1 MVARATRLSD
11 YKTRRL
17 PDYQTTRLPDYW
29 TTRLLDYQTK
39 LGRYKALVEYD
50 GTDFSGF
57 QRQAP
62 LAEPTVQGTLE
73 AALAAIGKRHIG
85 VAGAGRTDSGVHAT
99 GQVIAFELE
108 WRHPAETLARALNAH
123 LPRSVAVRGVAEC
136 PPDFHPRFS
145 AKGRKYR
152 YSIYN
157 APARAPRQE
166 RFAWRVWPA
175 LDVEALQT
183 ASARLIGRRDF
194 AAFGS
199 APGPGGHTVREVR
212 EARWESSGGVLNFYI
227 VADAFLYRMVRSIVG
242 ALRRVGH
249 GELTPGQFEQILAS
263 ADRHRVKTLAPPNG
277 LCLVEV
283 LY

>member
-1 MVARATRLSD
+1 M
-11 YKTRRL
+11 
-17 PDYQTTRLPDYW
+17 
-29 TTRLLDYQTK
+29 
-39 LGRYKALVEYD
+39 GRYKAIVEYD

-62 LAEPTVQGTLE
+62 LAKPTVQGALE
-73 AALAAIGKRHIG
+73 AALGAIGKKAISI
-85 VAGAGRTDSGVHAT
+85 AGAGRTDKGVHAT

-108 WRHPAETLARALNAH
+108 WLHPTEALARALNAH
-123 LPRSVAVRGVAEC
+123 LPRSVAVRDVVEC

-157 APARAPRQE
+157 APDRSPLQE

-175 LDVEALQT
+175 LDVEALKI
-183 ASARLIGRRDF
+183 ASSRLIGRRDF

-199 APGPGGHTVREVR
+199 APEPGGHTVREVR
-212 EARWESSGGVLNFYI
+212 EARWESPGGALHFFI
-227 VADAFLYRMVRSIVG
+227 EADAFLYRMVRSIVG
-242 ALRRVGH
+242 TLRLAGH
-249 GELTPGQFEQILAS
+249 GELTPDEFEQILAS
-263 ADRHRVKTLAPPNG
+263 ADRSRVKTLAPPHG

>member
-1 MVARATRLSD
+1 M
-11 YKTRRL
+11 
-17 PDYQTTRLPDYW
+17 
-29 TTRLLDYQTK
+29 
-39 LGRYKALVEYD
+39 GRYKALVEYD

-62 LAEPTVQGTLE
+62 LAGPTVQGTLE
-73 AALAAIGKRHIG
+73 AALGAIGKKAVRI
-85 VAGAGRTDSGVHAT
+85 AGAGRTDSGVHAT

-108 WRHPAETLARALNAH
+108 WRHSAETLGRAFNAH
-123 LPRSVAVRGVAEC
+123 LPRSVAAREVAEC

-145 AKGRKYR
+145 ATGRKYR

-157 APARAPRQE
+157 APDRSPRQE

-194 AAFGS
+194 RAFGS
-199 APGPGGHTVREVR
+199 APERGGHTVREVR
-212 EARWESSGGVLNFYI
+212 EARWESTGGILNLYI
-227 VADAFLYRMVRSIVG
+227 VADSFLYRMVRSIVG
-242 ALRRVGH
+242 TLRRVGH
-249 GELTPGQFEQILAS
+249 GELTPDQFERITVA
-263 ADRHRVKTLAPPNG
+263 ADRSRVHTVAPPHG

-283 LY
+283 SY

>member
-1 MVARATRLSD
+1 M
-11 YKTRRL
+11 
-17 PDYQTTRLPDYW
+17 
-29 TTRLLDYQTK
+29 
-39 LGRYKALVEYD
+39 GRYKAIVEYD

-62 LAEPTVQGTLE
+62 LAGPTVQGALE
-73 AALAAIGKRHIG
+73 GALAAIGKKAIG
-85 VAGAGRTDSGVHAT
+85 VAGAGRTDSGVHAS

-108 WRHPAETLARALNAH
+108 WRHPAETLARALNAN

-157 APARAPRQE
+157 APEPSPLRE
-166 RFAWRVWPA
+166 RFAWRVWPT

-199 APGPGGHTVREVR
+199 APETGMHTIREVR
-212 EARWESSGGVLNFYI
+212 EARWESSGGVLNFCI
-227 VADAFLYRMVRSIVG
+227 GADAFLYRMVRSIVG
-242 ALRRVGH
+242 TLRLVGH
-249 GELTPGQFEQILAS
+249 SELTPDEFEQIMAS
-263 ADRHRVKTLAPPNG
+263 ADRGRVKTLAPPNG